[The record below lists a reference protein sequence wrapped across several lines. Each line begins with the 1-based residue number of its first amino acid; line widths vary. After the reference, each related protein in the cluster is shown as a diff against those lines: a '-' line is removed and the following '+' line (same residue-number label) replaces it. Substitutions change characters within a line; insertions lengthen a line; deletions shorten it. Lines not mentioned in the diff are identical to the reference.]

1 VHGVG
6 FYTGITFQREEV
18 QDHHWA
24 VAPWKKKM
32 KKGHVLPAFVEV
44 GSIPYPPT
52 DNVVIMANPF
62 SLSLFF
68 FSL

>member
-1 VHGVG
+1 MDH
-6 FYTGITFQREEV
+6 ISEERG

-32 KKGHVLPAFVEV
+32 KKYHFLLAFVGV

-52 DNVVIMANPF
+52 DNLFIMANPF